1 MKASPTAADKPKGAG
16 KVRGV
21 HIRKAANGHTM
32 SVDREGEYDSQPRVY
47 SAGMHPQMF
56 ADASKALGLPAA
68 AAAKK
73 KPFGAPRSGKPPV
86 KPSIGAQMLGG
97 K

>member
-1 MKASPTAADKPKGAG
+1 MKSSPSISEKSKGAG

-47 SAGMHPQMF
+47 GAGQHPQMF
-56 ADASKALGLPAA
+56 ADAGKALGLPI

-73 KPFGAPRSGKPPV
+73 KPVAGPAKSAKPAG
-86 KPSIGAQMLGG
+86 IGAQMLQG